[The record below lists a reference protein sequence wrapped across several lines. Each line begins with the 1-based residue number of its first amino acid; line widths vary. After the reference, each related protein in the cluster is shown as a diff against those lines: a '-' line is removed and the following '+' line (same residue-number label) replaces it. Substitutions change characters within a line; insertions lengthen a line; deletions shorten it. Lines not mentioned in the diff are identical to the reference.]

1 MNVKKVILCLIL
13 IIIIII
19 AAYCNTQIVRE
30 GYFDTSMPSLD
41 MIKKVPL
48 APDANIT
55 KILAKMYAIVKDN
68 EDFLTNTYNNMRSYG
83 SLTCDDLS
91 SQDCE
96 SILKYS
102 NKSRILLKKCCPM
115 NIVNRSNFL
124 TPNTYKTNMQNIQRL
139 SKYMMKHEQ
148 ILQIFKGKISY
159 LPSQD
164 LAYIINDD
172 HPGIE
177 LVEKDLALMAKL
189 EPKRTGEYVEC
200 RIPKLKESIA
210 YWQSVKPTAKNDDQR
225 RNIQTKIDDLN
236 MRIDKLESPEGANSV
251 NCDMNPINEEPYV
264 TSAQIQTQI
273 QMLTLYY
280 LFAALKG
287 QISGI
292 NQLKN
297 SIEQDLLQVLPS
309 GISTTAALENQ
320 LSDLDNMF

>member
-1 MNVKKVILCLIL
+1 
-13 IIIIII
+13 
-19 AAYCNTQIVRE
+19 
-30 GYFDTSMPSLD
+30 
-41 MIKKVPL
+41 
-48 APDANIT
+48 
-55 KILAKMYAIVKDN
+55 
-68 EDFLTNTYNNMRSYG
+68 
-83 SLTCDDLS
+83 
-91 SQDCE
+91 
-96 SILKYS
+96 
-102 NKSRILLKKCCPM
+102 
-115 NIVNRSNFL
+115 
-124 TPNTYKTNMQNIQRL
+124 MQNIQRL

-164 LAYIINDD
+164 LAFIINDD

-210 YWQSVKPTAKNDDQR
+210 YWQSVKPTVKNDDR
-225 RNIQTKIDDLN
+225 RQNIQTKIDDLD
-236 MRIDKLESPEGANSV
+236 MRIDKLKSPEGANSV